1 VRRRLILAAAAL
13 AIAVAAGPRA
23 RAEPSEIR
31 VAKGFGMIYLAMI
44 VVEEQKLLEKHL
56 ERAGLSGVKVSWSSF
71 SGGTAMNDAL
81 ISGNVD
87 FANGGTVPMIVF
99 WAKSRRNL
107 DVRAVAAISATPQ
120 YLNSRNPKVKSVRD
134 FTQEDRIAVP
144 AIRTSSQALTLQ
156 MAAEQAFGPGEFR
169 RLDPLTVAM
178 SPPDGHAAMMT
189 GRTEITAVFTTP
201 PFMYEQLRD
210 PRIHRVL
217 SSFDVLGGPATGVV
231 AYTTNQFREKNPK
244 SYGAFYHALEEAI
257 RVINDDKRQAAELY
271 VRNQSSKES
280 VDSLVEIL
288 SQPESVFTTTPQN
301 TMKYAEFMHRVGVI
315 PEKPDS
321 WKDLFF
327 PEVHGLPGS

>member
-1 VRRRLILAAAAL
+1 
-13 AIAVAAGPRA
+13 
-23 RAEPSEIR
+23 
-31 VAKGFGMIYLAMI
+31 
-44 VVEEQKLLEKHL
+44 
-56 ERAGLSGVKVSWSSF
+56 
-71 SGGTAMNDAL
+71 
-81 ISGNVD
+81 
-87 FANGGTVPMIVF
+87 
-99 WAKSRRNL
+99 
-107 DVRAVAAISATPQ
+107 
-120 YLNSRNPKVKSVRD
+120 
-134 FTQEDRIAVP
+134 
-144 AIRTSSQALTLQ
+144 
-156 MAAEQAFGPGEFR
+156 
-169 RLDPLTVAM
+169 
-178 SPPDGHAAMMT
+178 
-189 GRTEITAVFTTP
+189 
-201 PFMYEQLRD
+201 
-210 PRIHRVL
+210 VL

-327 PEVHGLPGS
+327 PEVHDLPGS